1 MISDALKREVTH
13 LTQELVRIPSHKDVP
28 DREREVA
35 LFIESYARNELGLET
50 ELITVEGNRP
60 NVMVRLPGSG
70 GGKKLLFNGH
80 TDTVPPYRMT
90 IDPFGAEIR
99 DGFIWGRGAN
109 DMKGAIAAMLVA
121 MGDLKRRNLRLR
133 GDVVFSGVIGEE
145 ERSEGTEYLVK
156 SGFTADGAIVGEPSG
171 DAYAIGHRGLE
182 WLAIDIEGV
191 AAHGGMPHLGV
202 NAISKAAA
210 LITEIEHSL
219 LPKLADRVH
228 PTMGRSVMNLGKIT
242 GGTQPSSVADHCR
255 IEIDRRY
262 IPGESV
268 ETVLSE
274 YQEILDRLS
283 ERDPA
288 FKAAIS
294 RMPNNMLTLDHV
306 YLDTAA
312 DAPIV
317 TCLVGA
323 MERVLGRAPT
333 LTTDRG
339 WTDAALLSHFAKIPT
354 VVAGPGRIK
363 YSHTEDERIPIADLY
378 DMVAVYRDVAES
390 FCR

>member
-1 MISDALKREVTH
+1 MISGALKREVTV
-13 LTQELVRIPSHKDVP
+13 LTQELVRRPSHKDVAC
-28 DREREVA
+28 REREVA
-35 LFIESYARNELGLET
+35 LFIEAYARDTLGLDAECI
-50 ELITVEGNRP
+50 EVEGERP
-60 NVMVRLPGSG
+60 NVMVRLKGTG
-70 GGKKLLFNGH
+70 GGKTLLFNGH

-90 IDPFGAEIR
+90 IDPFAAEIR
-99 DGFIWGRGAN
+99 DGCIWGRGAN

-121 MGDLKRRNLRLR
+121 MGDLKRRNVPLK

-182 WLAIDIEGV
+182 WLAIDIQGV

-202 NAISKAAA
+202 NAISKAAGV
-210 LITEIEHSL
+210 ISEIETNLQPELST
-219 LPKLADRVH
+219 RSH
-228 PTMGRSVMNLGKIT
+228 PTMGRSVMNFGRIE

-268 ETVLSE
+268 QTVLAE
-274 YQEILDRLS
+274 YQEILDGMK
-283 ERDPA
+283 ERDPTFEA
-288 FKAAIS
+288 TLS

-306 YLDTAA
+306 YLNTAP
-312 DAPIV
+312 DAEIV
-317 TCLVGA
+317 TCLVKA
-323 MERVLGRAPT
+323 MTRVIGREPV

-354 VVAGPGRIK
+354 VVAGPGRIA
-363 YSHTEDERIPIADLY
+363 YSHTEDERVPIADLHA
-378 DMVAVYRDVAES
+378 MVAVYRDVAEA